1 MDWIAKNVEWVFS
14 GIGIFIVGGLINY
27 FRGKNVPPTTTP
39 TQSVVI
45 NNNQVTT
52 QTPQITPPS
61 QPPVKL
67 GKDMSV
73 PERKLHTHVLFIDD
87 DPKFQVVKI
96 LVNSGWKNTSLVK
109 DATTLDDTAIFN
121 AHILFVDVQGVGKK
135 MGFESEGLGLA
146 EALIEKYPS
155 KKIVIYSIETQGDR
169 FHAALRKAA
178 SFLPKNADP
187 YEFTKLVEVLSSEL
201 IF

>member
-1 MDWIAKNVEWVFS
+1 MDWFKSNVEWVFS
-14 GIGIFIVGGLINY
+14 GIGIFVIGGLINY
-27 FRGKNVPPTTTP
+27 FRGKNAPPTTHP

-45 NNNQVTT
+45 NNHVDT
-52 QTPQITPPS
+52 QSANIALPPQPL
-61 QPPVKL
+61 VKP
-67 GKDMSV
+67 GKDMSIA
-73 PERKLHTHVLFIDD
+73 ERKLHTHVLFIDD
-87 DPKFQVVKI
+87 DTKFQVVKI

-109 DATTLDDTAIFN
+109 DAVTLDDTAIFN

-146 EALIEKYPS
+146 QALIEKYPS
-155 KKIVIYSIETQGDR
+155 KKVVIYSIQTQGDR

-187 YEFTKLVEVLSSEL
+187 YEFTKLVEDLSSEL
-201 IF
+201 KF